1 MKYILFSIVFLF
13 IIGIAGC
20 GSDDHEHDDGI
31 AYWTCPM
38 HPEIKEDEQTPCPL
52 CGMDLTPVRED
63 DDDEH
68 EQDHQHDQEHEH
80 AEGEIEYWTCPM
92 HPEIQ
97 EDEEGSC
104 PICGMDLVP
113 VHADHEEHEE
123 PRGRLRITPTQ
134 QQIIGMK
141 YDTVEYRDITPT
153 IRTVGRVRTD
163 ERREAEVTLRVE
175 GWVEQTHINE
185 TGVTVRRGQPLV
197 TVYSP
202 ELISSQE
209 DYLVAR
215 KSGNENITK
224 RGRER
229 LRLLNMPESEIQ
241 KIEETG
247 EPLMEV
253 TLTAPFSGVVLKKN
267 VRDGMKI
274 NPGTALYEIADLS
287 TVWLIADLYED
298 DLPFV
303 YEGQAVEFTL
313 QGRPGNTANGTV
325 SFIPPTIDP
334 ATRTLPVRIE
344 LNNNPDQHIKID
356 QFGWVT
362 FKEHLE
368 NRLTV
373 HRDAVL
379 RTGQRDVVF
388 KELGR
393 GRFEPVEI
401 HLGPLAG
408 DYYEVLHGLDDGDR
422 VVTSGRFWLDAES
435 RLRGVGAEAMPGHQ
449 H

>member
-1 MKYILFSIVFLF
+1 MKYILILLLGFGFLL
-13 IIGIAGC
+13 IGC
-20 GSDDHEHDDGI
+20 GSDEHDQNDDI

-63 DDDEH
+63 NDDEH
-68 EQDHQHDQEHEH
+68 DHEH
-80 AEGEIEYWTCPM
+80 NDEGEVEYWTCPM

-97 EDEEGSC
+97 EDEFGSC

-113 VHADHEEHEE
+113 VHADTEEHEE
-123 PRGRLRITPTQ
+123 PRGRLRITTTQ

-141 YDTVEYRDITPT
+141 YDTVLYRDLMPA
-153 IRTVGRVRTD
+153 IRTVGRITTD

-175 GWVEQTHINE
+175 GWVEQTHVNE

-215 KSGNENITK
+215 ERGNENIAQ
-224 RGRER
+224 RARER

-253 TLTAPFSGVVLKKN
+253 MLTAPFKGAVLKKN

-274 NPGTALYEIADLS
+274 DPGTPLYEIADLS

-303 YEGQAVEFTL
+303 YKGQQVEFSL
-313 QGRPGNTANGTV
+313 QGDPGKTANGTV
-325 SFIPPTIDP
+325 SFIPPTMES
-334 ATRTLPVRIE
+334 ATRTLSVRIE

-379 RTGQRDVVF
+379 RTGKRDVVF

-393 GRFEPVEI
+393 GRFEPVEV

-408 DYYEVLHGLDDGDR
+408 DYYEVLHGLEEDDR

-435 RLRGVGAEAMPGHQ
+435 RLRGVGTDAVPAHEH
-449 H
+449 